1 MYEDQGNF
9 PDEIEGS
16 DLLTQA
22 QSTATALRT
31 LRKKLN
37 ERIKL

>member
-16 DLLTQA
+16 DLLAQA

-31 LRKKLN
+31 LRTEMN